1 MKIHLKNISISA
13 ATLAL
18 SLLTFLPSQASA
30 SSSII
35 VYALNPEGVELPS
48 ITSDGVI
55 VGIGSLVVSA
65 SADPRSNPVGPIDP
79 GTYQIEALFNGI
91 LLKKIVTLK
100 DQEIKEV
107 SFLFP
112 RIEKNISFNFSNS
125 LSLPPGTSSGASE

>member
-79 GTYQIEALFNGI
+79 GTYQIEALLNGI

-112 RIEKNISFNFSNS
+112 RIEKNISFNFFEFAS
-125 LSLPPGTSSGASE
+125 PTSRNV